1 MVTTDTKSAL
11 FFYLVT
17 SETEKGQGDFF
28 RQLLGPRTEKKRRL
42 SFTTQRD
49 YLSEQI

>member
-1 MVTTDTKSAL
+1 MVTTDTKNAL

-17 SETEKGQGDFF
+17 TETEKGQGDFF
-28 RQLLGPRTEKKRRL
+28 RQLLGPRAERKRRL
-42 SFTTQRD
+42 SFAIQKD